1 MSDILLL
8 INNIDA
14 ITFILVFVCGLLLYL
29 YILYKTKNAKIIQE
43 NINLKYNLANSKN
56 DNVALKQ
63 ELLGLQNEQ
72 KEYIRLNSEL
82 KVKLQEQNL
91 SLNQQIKLLEQSE
104 KRLKVEFENLAN
116 RIFETNSKNLKTQN
130 IESMSHILSP
140 IKEQMNSFRKKI
152 EDVYDKE
159 SKDRSALANELKN
172 LKELNIKI
180 STDANNLTNALKGDN
195 KIQGNWG
202 EMVLDRVLESSGLT
216 KDREYKKQVVLK
228 DNKGGRYMP
237 DVIVYLPDNRQ
248 IIIDAKTSLSAYN
261 EYISCKDADLKQELL
276 KKHIKSIKNHI
287 DELSNKEYNKLEGI
301 NSLDFVFMFVSIE
314 GALLLALD
322 NDSSLYD
329 YAFKNKII
337 LVSPTT
343 LLVSLRAVENT
354 WRYEN
359 QAQDI
364 KKVYKR
370 ADELYKKFV
379 GFVDDLSKVGV
390 GLDNAQKTYDAA
402 FKKLKS
408 GNGNL
413 VWQSEQLKK
422 DSHIKPKK
430 DLPSN
435 LIG

>member
-1 MSDILLL
+1 MRDILLL
-8 INNIDA
+8 INNIDT
-14 ITFILVFVCGLLLYL
+14 ITFVLVFVCGSLLYL

-43 NINLKYNLANSKN
+43 NINLKFNLVNSKN
-56 DNVALKQ
+56 DNMALKQ
-63 ELLGLQNEQ
+63 ELLKLQNEQ

-82 KVKLQEQNL
+82 KVKLQEQRL

-116 RIFETNSKNLKTQN
+116 KIFETNSKNLKTQN

-195 KIQGNWG
+195 KTQGNWG
-202 EMVLDRVLESSGLT
+202 EMVLDRVLESSGLK
-216 KDREYKKQVVLK
+216 KDREYKKQVSLK
-228 DNKGGRYMP
+228 DAKGKTYMP
-237 DVIVYLPDNRQ
+237 DVVVYLPDNRQ
-248 IIIDAKTSLSAYN
+248 IIVDAKTSLNAYN
-261 EYISCKDADLKQELL
+261 EYMSCSDNDVKQELL

-287 DELSNKEYNKLEGI
+287 DELSCKEYNALEGI

-322 NDSSLYD
+322 NDNSLYD
-329 YAFKNKII
+329 EAFKKKII

-359 QAQDI
+359 QAQNI

-390 GLDNAQKTYDAA
+390 GLDNAQKTYDMA

-435 LIG
+435 LIE